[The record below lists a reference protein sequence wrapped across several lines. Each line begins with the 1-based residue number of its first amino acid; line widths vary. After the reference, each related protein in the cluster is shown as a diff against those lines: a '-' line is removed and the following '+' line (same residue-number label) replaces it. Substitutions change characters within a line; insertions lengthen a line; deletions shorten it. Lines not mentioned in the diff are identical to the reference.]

1 MIFPGDRG
9 YFSMNG
15 LLRPDE
21 GEPVIVVNENGRSPV
36 VLVCEHAGKV
46 IPKSL
51 GSLGLGEEDLNR
63 HIAWDIGA
71 EAVSRHL
78 AKTLDAP
85 LLLQRYSR
93 LVYDCNRPPESP
105 DAMPVVSET
114 TRIAGNENLTPDS
127 RLARIRSLY
136 RPFHDAVSQLLD
148 RRAARGI
155 ASLIVTMHSF
165 TPTYKGLRRRLDLG
179 VLHDRDTR
187 LADLVLGLCGR
198 MKDIVVRRNEPYGP
212 EDGVCHTLNLHGG
225 SRGLH
230 HVMLEIRNDLISHEA
245 GQTQWASRLATVLEQ
260 AVTLVFPPAARM
272 QSSS

>member
-1 MIFPGDRG
+1 
-9 YFSMNG
+9 MNG
-15 LLRPDE
+15 LLRPGE
-21 GEPVIVVNENGRSPV
+21 GEPVIVVNENGPSPV

-51 GSLGLGEEDLNR
+51 GSLGLGEDDLIR

-71 EAVSRHL
+71 EAVSRQL
-78 AKTLDAP
+78 AKALGAP

-105 DAMPVVSET
+105 DAMPAMSET
-114 TRIAGNENLTPDS
+114 TRIAGNENLPADA
-127 RLARIRSLY
+127 RLARIRSIY

-148 RRAARGI
+148 RRAAQGI

-165 TPTYKGLRRRLDLG
+165 TPTYKGMRRHLDLG
-179 VLHDRDTR
+179 ILHDRDTR

-212 EDGVCHTLNLHGG
+212 QDGVCHTLNLHGG

-230 HVMLEIRNDLISHEA
+230 HVMLEIRNDLVSREA
-245 GQTQWASRLATVLEQ
+245 GQAQWASRLANVLEQ
-260 AVTLVFPPAARM
+260 AVALVFPPAAARA
-272 QSSS
+272 QSGL